1 MFPKAKIYSM
11 VWVIISLVALVG
23 LEQSSAVEIL
33 DCNPGS
39 PLVVEEAFTNVQII
53 CISIQMGFEVL
64 WHFNVTQEN
73 QSTRLRAV
81 HCLRNVLCIGQLP
94 FTSIYRL
101 PHTTALNV
109 TEYIKYFNLTAVT
122 CTERHPYTG
131 KENSYSCSVQIIR
144 VEILDCGPGTP
155 LVVEETTKH
164 FDINCINIH
173 QGFEVFWYLNWTQ
186 DNGPMHMKVLMDTEI
201 TKSDFDLG
209 VKTSVDLLVDERW
222 SDDFA
227 KK

>member
-1 MFPKAKIYSM
+1 M
-11 VWVIISLVALVG
+11 
-23 LEQSSAVEIL
+23 
-33 DCNPGS
+33 
-39 PLVVEEAFTNVQII
+39 EEAFTNVQII

-64 WHFNVTQEN
+64 WYFNVTQEN

-131 KENSYSCSVQIIR
+131 KENSYSCSVQIISM
-144 VEILDCGPGTP
+144 PS
-155 LVVEETTKH
+155 
-164 FDINCINIH
+164 
-173 QGFEVFWYLNWTQ
+173 
-186 DNGPMHMKVLMDTEI
+186 KVSSTFGYEDYQLHNFFKNTLM
-201 TKSDFDLG
+201 G
-209 VKTSVDLLVDERW
+209 
-222 SDDFA
+222 
-227 KK
+227 

>member
-1 MFPKAKIYSM
+1 
-11 VWVIISLVALVG
+11 
-23 LEQSSAVEIL
+23 
-33 DCNPGS
+33 
-39 PLVVEEAFTNVQII
+39 
-53 CISIQMGFEVL
+53 MGFEVL

-144 VEILDCGPGTP
+144 APEISCTVHFSTDTVPGEGHCDVHNIYFIERPYTCIWYQLNMKSGEKTKIAHIHVTNYVDHGYHVSGTCTAIISQPTSGQFTYEILLLPEG
-155 LVVEETTKH
+155 LR
-164 FDINCINIH
+164 
-173 QGFEVFWYLNWTQ
+173 
-186 DNGPMHMKVLMDTEI
+186 
-201 TKSDFDLG
+201 
-209 VKTSVDLLVDERW
+209 VKAAT
-222 SDDFA
+222 
-227 KK
+227 